1 MLKKNDIVK
10 CEITDYS
17 SDGNGVAKIDG
28 LVIFV
33 PDSAVGDICEIK
45 ILKVL
50 SGYGFGKIE
59 KIISPSAERQP
70 SPCPISHLC
79 GGCDFQHITYRE
91 EKRAKHN
98 FVKAAFERI
107 GKLDCTVLPTK
118 SMDMP
123 ARYRNKAQFPVG
135 RGADGQAVTGFY
147 AKRSHRLV
155 PCSDCLLQPKD
166 LNEIAQ
172 HCVSLMNDLKIKA
185 YDEANRSGIVRH
197 IYLRKGWVTGQ
208 IMVCLVCTK
217 ADFPQLGRLCE
228 KLKEKF
234 PAIHTIVINVNNK
247 NTNVILGEKNRVVFG
262 PGKITD
268 ILCGVEIEISPH
280 SFYQVNHDGAQK
292 LYETAKESL
301 NLTRDDILLDMYCG
315 TGSIGLSMA
324 DKVKRLVGVE
334 IIPQAVEN
342 AKMNAARMNAAN
354 TRFICADAKQA
365 AQQLLEEKFLPTA
378 VVVDP
383 PRKGCDQETLD
394 AIIQMNPPKIS
405 MISCN
410 PSTAARDCKYLC
422 RNGYKV
428 EFVQPFDM
436 FPRTKHVETVVQ
448 LVRKKPDTY
457 IDITVDMDE
466 LDLTSSEAKATYD
479 EIKDY
484 IFDKHCVK
492 VSSLYIAQVKQK
504 HGIIER
510 DCYNNSKKESP
521 KQPQC
526 PPEKVKLIEEALRYF
541 KMIP

>member
-33 PDSAVGDICEIK
+33 PDSAAGDICEIK

-91 EKRAKHN
+91 EKKAKHN

-118 SMDMP
+118 SMDIP
-123 ARYRNKAQFPVG
+123 DRYRNKAQFPVG
-135 RGADGQAVTGFY
+135 PGADGQAVTGFY
-147 AKRSHRLV
+147 ARRSHRLV

-172 HCVSLMNDLKIKA
+172 HCVNFMNELGIKA
-185 YDEANRSGIVRH
+185 YDETDRSGIVRH
-197 IYLRKGWVTGQ
+197 IYLRKGCVTGQ

-301 NLTRDDILLDMYCG
+301 ELTQDDILLDMYCG

-324 DKVKRLVGVE
+324 DKVKQLVGVE

-342 AKMNAARMNAAN
+342 AKINAAKMNAVN

-365 AQQLLEEKFLPTA
+365 AKQLLEEKFLPTA

-428 EFVQPFDM
+428 DFVQPFDM
-436 FPRTKHVETVVQ
+436 FPRTKHVETVVV
-448 LVRKKPDTY
+448 LSKLNSKKHINIEIHT
-457 IDITVDMDE
+457 DE
-466 LDLTSSEAKATYD
+466 LDLTKAEAKGTYD
-479 EIKDY
+479 DIKDY
-484 IFDKHCVK
+484 IREKYDTK
-492 VSSLYIAQVKQK
+492 VSSLNIAQVKEK
-504 HGIIER
+504 LGIKER
-510 DCYNNSKKESP
+510 ENYNFSKNNN
-521 KQPQC
+521 KQPNC
-526 PPEKVKLIEEALRYF
+526 TKEKEEMIIDALKHF
-541 KMIP
+541 KMI